1 MLSKATPC
9 SRNLQEDAE
18 RSGLKETQDSAK
30 NNEAL
35 VSCDVRETT
44 DSVGPDKLKPL
55 QGEKEDL
62 LGTHCSL
69 EQPHISIQAKDE
81 YKGLSSASVEGTF
94 LEKGLT
100 GPGQKAAA
108 LNGNNSELKIPL

>member
-81 YKGLSSASVEGTF
+81 YKGLSSASEEGTF

-108 LNGNNSELKIPL
+108 FNGNNSELKIPL